1 MSAESPSDAD
11 SIIKTNV
18 EDEDVTKGGT
28 KDSTKDGNNEEEESP
43 KTIDL
48 ADNTNSDLKIKF
60 IMTACGDYHNLA
72 IDSNGQYI
80 YLNNCGLV

>member
-18 EDEDVTKGGT
+18 EDEDDTKGGT
-28 KDSTKDGNNEEEESP
+28 KEGTKDGNNEEEESP

-80 YLNNCGLV
+80 YLNNCGWV

>member
-1 MSAESPSDAD
+1 MSTESPPDAD

-18 EDEDVTKGGT
+18 EDVEDDTKGG
-28 KDSTKDGNNEEEESP
+28 TKDGNNEEEESP

-72 IDSNGQYI
+72 IDSNGQY
-80 YLNNCGLV
+80 LTHSD